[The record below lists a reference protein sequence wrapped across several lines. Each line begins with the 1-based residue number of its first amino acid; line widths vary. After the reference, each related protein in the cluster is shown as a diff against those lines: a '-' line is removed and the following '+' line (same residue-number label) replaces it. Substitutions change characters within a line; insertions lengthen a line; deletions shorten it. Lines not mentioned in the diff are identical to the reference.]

1 MSTETES
8 IQQPNLLKRV
18 WSKPYGRISIT
29 LLLLIALSAFFA
41 DWVAPFD
48 PNELDTEN
56 IFSRPS
62 GMHYFGTD
70 DLGRDLFS
78 RVLHGGQIALI
89 MAFAS
94 AAIAMIVGVIWG
106 FIAAQFGGWLDEILM
121 RTVDAF
127 LAIPIILLA
136 LILIAALGTD
146 IPILAL
152 VIGLILAPATAR
164 IARSSVLS
172 ELQLDYCS
180 AAITIGTPRLRI
192 LFREVM
198 PNTMPVLIARA
209 VICAADAIIIEASL
223 SFVGL
228 GINPPQASW
237 GSLVRTGY
245 EQLLNGYWLVLFPA
259 IFILLAIWCLNS
271 LGDQILDVLDPRSES

>member
-1 MSTETES
+1 MSTEAGS
-8 IQQPNLLKRV
+8 IQQPSLLKRV

-106 FIAAQFGGWLDEILM
+106 FIAAEFGGWLDEILM

-172 ELQLDYCS
+172 ELQLDYCN
-180 AAITIGTPRLRI
+180 AAITLGTPRLRI
-192 LFREVM
+192 LF
-198 PNTMPVLIARA
+198 AK
-209 VICAADAIIIEASL
+209 
-223 SFVGL
+223 
-228 GINPPQASW
+228 
-237 GSLVRTGY
+237 
-245 EQLLNGYWLVLFPA
+245 
-259 IFILLAIWCLNS
+259 
-271 LGDQILDVLDPRSES
+271 

>member
-1 MSTETES
+1 MSTETNAP
-8 IQQPNLLKRV
+8 QQSNLLRRV
-18 WSKPYGRISIT
+18 WAKPYGRISIT
-29 LLLLIALSAFFA
+29 FILLIALSALFA

-62 GMHYFGTD
+62 GKHYFGTD

-172 ELQLDYCS
+172 ELQLDYCNS
-180 AAITIGTPRLRI
+180 ATTLGTPRLRI

-245 EQLLNGYWLVLFPA
+245 EQLFNGYWLVLFPA
-259 IFILLAIWCLNS
+259 IFILLAIWSLNS